1 MNLTFEEKMDFINTI
16 LKYIVSGGSDAIVS
30 ILFFLI
36 IFLIWDRKRLIES
49 LDKTTQKIFETKEN
63 EIKSIKEIIDRYHQG
78 NLDLTHALNE
88 IKMVLVSI
96 QTNINKNN

>member
-1 MNLTFEEKMDFINTI
+1 MDFINTI

>member
-1 MNLTFEEKMDFINTI
+1 MEFINAI

-63 EIKSIKEIIDRYHQG
+63 EIKSIKEIVDRYHQG

-96 QTNINKNN
+96 QTNINKNI